1 MWWFE
6 ETILLIAVLT
16 NITSR
21 IDGIVKDVADLK
33 ASLQFSQ
40 NDISEQQGK
49 IVSMSTAVS
58 SLQETVNKY
67 FQETIYLENQ
77 IKNVLVEKF

>member
-1 MWWFE
+1 MQERMSKTLMDAIF
-6 ETILLIAVLT
+6 T

-33 ASLQFSQ
+33 ASVQFSQ
-40 NDISEQQGK
+40 NDISEQQEK
-49 IVSMSTAVS
+49 IVSMDADVA

-67 FQETIYLENQ
+67 FQKTIYL
-77 IKNVLVEKF
+77 